1 MYENFLM
8 KSNLNYMTSNY
19 AIWQG
24 EIDKLIL
31 KTPIELTSHLENI
44 SGSAFFKRDQDELK
58 KQYDELQ
65 EVVNNEGNKLIKLRL
80 EKKNIK
86 KLNNSKESVV
96 KAQREY
102 ENYLR
107 KMFLVKSYLSELE
120 IREMEAEYEKT
131 EK

>member
-1 MYENFLM
+1 
-8 KSNLNYMTSNY
+8 MTSNY

-65 EVVNNEGNKLIKLRL
+65 EVVNNEGTKLIKLRL

-96 KAQREY
+96 KAQR
-102 ENYLR
+102 
-107 KMFLVKSYLSELE
+107 
-120 IREMEAEYEKT
+120 
-131 EK
+131 